1 MDDDPLS
8 RQQAM
13 DAAAAVAVAAA
24 AAAAKH
30 ANDGEDNYEEHQ
42 PQHGSSHSIPEHVST
57 QRIISHHGEDS
68 RHPHANVEHVPS
80 MDVTIE
86 HQAEDLMHNPQDM
99 SHFTHDAG
107 DIQTDSSGM
116 QGSEHAPPAYD
127 GSLYETE
134 PDSHDMASTSRI
146 PHQPPPRPLTH
157 HTKRRKINTCLPC
170 KVSVSKQSLKGQIVD
185 LTPLAAQS
193 EM

>member
-1 MDDDPLS
+1 
-8 RQQAM
+8 M

-57 QRIISHHGEDS
+57 QRIISHGEDS
-68 RHPHANVEHVPS
+68 RHPHTNVEHVPS

-116 QGSEHAPPAYD
+116 QGSEHAPPTYD

-170 KVSVSKQSLKGQIVD
+170 KVSVSKQSLKGQIID